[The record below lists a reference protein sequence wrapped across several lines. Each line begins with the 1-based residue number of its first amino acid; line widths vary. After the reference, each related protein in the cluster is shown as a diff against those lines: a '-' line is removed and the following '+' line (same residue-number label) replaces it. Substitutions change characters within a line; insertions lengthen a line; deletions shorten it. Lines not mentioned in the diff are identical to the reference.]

1 MNLPFARDQGRSSF
15 LADITAAGSDNQ
27 WRQALR
33 RELDRIRNHLAFYP
47 PAGAGPAATLAATT
61 HTVREIAAD
70 CLPLGIALVMHL
82 YPLCALQCAPLPR
95 MSIAGFKRRILMKM
109 ITERGLIVANGG
121 SERAN
126 GAHQPLDVALD
137 GDALRVNGAFE
148 YVSLASVADVVLFS
162 APLGERT
169 VFCAAALRGE
179 SVRLSEPKFE
189 GRMRFS
195 DTRSLAFQDH
205 RVAAGNFLLVADGAG
220 AKCIYDYQ
228 RAWFHLLLAEAYLA
242 RIELLRDRWQLEPG
256 VDQVMALNEVSC
268 LRDYA
273 SRLLDDCRP
282 QGSVDALTRVTA
294 SLKLR
299 VSLMAQAAGR
309 SLRELAT
316 RHSANARASELIADA
331 SELGYMRMQPT
342 TDDRILRSLASG

>member
-1 MNLPFARDQGRSSF
+1 MNLPAAQPAKTGFVADMTGAR
-15 LADITAAGSDNQ
+15 SDNQ
-27 WRQALR
+27 WRQVLR
-33 RELDRIRNHLAFYP
+33 RELDRIRNHLVFYP
-47 PAGAGPAATLAATT
+47 PNGAGPAATLGSTT
-61 HTVREIAAD
+61 QTVREIAAD

-82 YPLCALQCAPLPR
+82 YPLCALQCAPLAR
-95 MSIAGFKRRILMKM
+95 LSIAGFKRRILMKR

-126 GAHQPLDVALD
+126 GAHQPLDVTLD

-148 YVSLASVADVVLFS
+148 YVSLGSVADVVLFS

-169 VFCAAALRGE
+169 VFCSADLRGE
-179 SVRLSEPKFE
+179 SIRLSEPKFE
-189 GRMRFS
+189 GNMRFS
-195 DTRSLAFQDH
+195 DTRSLTFVDH
-205 RVAAGNFLLVADGAG
+205 RVAAGNYLLVADGAG

-242 RIELLRDRWQLEPG
+242 RIELLRGRWRLAPG
-256 VDQVMALNEVSC
+256 VEQVMALNEVSC

-273 SRLLDDCRP
+273 TRLLDDCRP
-282 QGSVDALTRVTA
+282 QGSVDTLTRVTA

-299 VSLMAQAAGR
+299 VSLMAQATGR

-316 RHSANARASELIADA
+316 RGGADAAELEADA

-342 TDDRILRSLASG
+342 TDERILRSLAAS